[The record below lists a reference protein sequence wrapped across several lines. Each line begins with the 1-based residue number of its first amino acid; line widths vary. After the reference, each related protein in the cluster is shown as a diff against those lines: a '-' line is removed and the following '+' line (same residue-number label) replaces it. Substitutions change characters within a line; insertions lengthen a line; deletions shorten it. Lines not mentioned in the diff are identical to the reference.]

1 MQTLFQMDEMSVEF
15 LSSIFVR
22 LLLTLFLRH
31 RTNIL
36 LVDLHDSRVPLL
48 RIEIVDQLVDILGEL
63 LMQHCLLL
71 ELCPHLP
78 KLLLCVLVI
87 LLGTL
92 KFLLAVV
99 VILHG
104 LLELLLQLEQLAFEL
119 VNLRLLWL

>member
-1 MQTLFQMDEMSVEF
+1 MDEMPVEF

-31 RTNIL
+31 RTNVL
-36 LVDLHDSRVPLL
+36 LVNLYDSRVPLL

-87 LLGTL
+87 FLGTL